1 MRQMAQSMPRQVTA
15 MPISKVTTLVC
26 ITLIALSLAAS
37 ATAQVFLPPGATD
50 TGLGGGNAITGMIL
64 VSSGQRLQRR
74 IAIRLQTMTKGD
86 RVAMTD
92 DNGTFAFRGLPS
104 GQYTIVIEKEK
115 EYEPYRASV
124 DIRQF
129 PGSPAQIYNLSVR
142 LELKKEENV
151 KPGVLNAELAN
162 VPPRAVAFYQ
172 KALEKSA
179 AGKNAEAVEQLK
191 SAIAEYPRFGLAL
204 TELGVQ
210 YQRLDQ
216 LDKAEES
223 LKSAL
228 EITPDAFTP
237 LVNYGIVLV
246 RLKRYGEAETELR
259 LALQQ
264 KDKSAV
270 AHFYLGRALAYSG
283 KFDEAK
289 KELDTSIDLGGDD
302 MREAHR
308 YLAGVYSA
316 MGDKQRA
323 ANELETYLRLT
334 PKSPD
339 AAQIRELIRK
349 LRG

>member
-1 MRQMAQSMPRQVTA
+1 MPNK
-15 MPISKVTTLVC
+15 KV
-26 ITLIALSLAAS
+26 ITLIFVTLIASSLAAS
-37 ATAQVFLPPGATD
+37 VRAQVFLPPGATE

-74 IAIRLQTMTKGD
+74 IPVRLETMTKGS

-92 DNGTFAFRGLPS
+92 DNGTFAFRGLPN
-104 GQYTIVIEKEK
+104 GQYSVVIDKEK
-115 EYEPYRASV
+115 EYQPYQAAV

-129 PGSPAQIYNLSVR
+129 PGSPAQIYNLSIR
-142 LELKKEENV
+142 LELKADENN
-151 KPGVLNAELAN
+151 KPGVLNAELAK
-162 VPPRAVAFYQ
+162 VPPRAVALYK
-172 KALEKSA
+172 KALEKSE
-179 AGKNAEAVEQLK
+179 AGKNGEAVELLK
-191 SAIAEYPRFGLAL
+191 SAITEYPQFGLAL

-259 LALQQ
+259 LALKQ
-264 KDKSAV
+264 KDQSAV

-289 KELDTSIDLGGDD
+289 KELDVSITLGGDD
-302 MREAHR
+302 MKEAHR

-316 MGDKQRA
+316 LGDKQRA
-323 ANELETYLRLT
+323 ATELETYLRLA
-334 PKSPD
+334 PKSAD